1 MQSSDT
7 LYMGGMFMRIAI
19 VEDNKD
25 LLNNV
30 SAIINREPD
39 YDVVGKYISAEEALE
54 DLEGELPDL
63 FIVDLGLPTMPG
75 IDLIKIIKSKYPA
88 IDVIA
93 FTGTEDR
100 KTILSVVKSGA
111 SGYIVKGSTPGELIG
126 AIGEL
131 RSGGAPMS
139 PRVGRVVLSEVRKN
153 GYHDYFIL
161 SPREKEILEQI
172 KEGRTYKEIG
182 ENCCISPHTVH
193 SHVKKLFSK
202 LGAVDRKDA
211 LQKAMRKGLI

>member
-1 MQSSDT
+1 
-7 LYMGGMFMRIAI
+7 MRIAI

-30 SAIINREPD
+30 SSIIDREPD
-39 YDVVGKYISAEEALE
+39 HEVIGKYLNSEEALE
-54 DLEGELPDL
+54 NLDKDHPDL

-75 IDLIKIIKSKYPA
+75 VELIKIIKDKYPA

-100 KTILSVVKSGA
+100 KTILSVIKSGA
-111 SGYIVKGSTPGELIG
+111 SGYIVKGTTPSELIS
-126 AIGEL
+126 AINEL
-131 RSGGAPMS
+131 KCGGAPMS
-139 PRVGRVVLSEVRKN
+139 PRVGRVVLSEVRRN

-182 ENCCISPHTVH
+182 EICCISPHTVH

-202 LGAVDRKDA
+202 LGAIDRKDA